1 MTPTKEWGY
10 CEVLAALY
18 AASDGGRKSVPL
30 LRICSA
36 ETTSMDP
43 ETIHLFRV
51 HLYRCSGKRRGLVLS
66 KKDPDDR
73 RRRLYS
79 LTPWGISRREWCLK
93 EGKASP

>member
-1 MTPTKEWGY
+1 METLSY
-10 CEVLAALY
+10 CKVLAALY
-18 AASDGGRKSVPL
+18 AASDSGKKSVPL
-30 LRICSA
+30 LDVCDA
-36 ETTSMDP
+36 ETIDRSP
-43 ETIHLFRV
+43 ETVHLFRV

-79 LTPWGISRREWCLK
+79 ITPWGIERLKWCWK